1 MMIMDKRFLLIQIN
15 LQLKNRLNK
24 GKIIKRNRL
33 KKIVNKESLKNN
45 RDWRKKKMKEKRI

>member
-1 MMIMDKRFLLIQIN
+1 MDKRFLLIQIN

-24 GKIIKRNRL
+24 CKIIKRNRL

-45 RDWRKKKMKEKRI
+45 